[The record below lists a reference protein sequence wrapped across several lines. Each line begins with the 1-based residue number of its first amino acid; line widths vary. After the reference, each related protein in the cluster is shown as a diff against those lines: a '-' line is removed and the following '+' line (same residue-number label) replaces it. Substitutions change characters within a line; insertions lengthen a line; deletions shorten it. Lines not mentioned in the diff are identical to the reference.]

1 MMLLEISKLT
11 VHYGGAICLQDIS
24 LDVEKGEIV
33 SIIGSNGAGKTT
45 VLRTIAGLKKPTTGT
60 VHFDGSRID
69 GIPAQEVIKRGIAH
83 VQQGRNLFPFM
94 TVLEN
99 LKLGAYLRKDKK
111 EIMQDLE
118 KIYTTFPVLEQR
130 RSQQANTLSGGE
142 QQMLAIARALMGNPT
157 LLLLDEPSIGLA
169 PIIVEEIGNIAL
181 EINKMGTSIILVEQ
195 NAKLALRLAH
205 RGYVLETGTVVL
217 EGTSAELMHDE
228 RVKNAYL
235 GQ

>member
-1 MMLLEISKLT
+1 MMLLEISNLT
-11 VHYGGAICLQDIS
+11 VHYGGAICLRDIS
-24 LDVEKGEIV
+24 LHVEKGEIV

-60 VHFDGSRID
+60 IHFDGHRID
-69 GIPAQEVIKRGIAH
+69 GIPAQAVIKRGIAH

-130 RSQQANTLSGGE
+130 RGQQVNTLSGGE

-205 RGYVLETGTVVL
+205 RGYVLETGNMVL
-217 EGTSAELMHDE
+217 AGKSAELMHDE
-228 RVKNAYL
+228 RVKHAYL